1 MLVGQ
6 VQPLPQLALALV
18 LVGQGQE
25 LQALAWVQELGQVQ
39 PSSPQLALVPSSQPW
54 ELSMG
59 EYKIEI
65 SVEYGVILVKVNR
78 HVTTNLQPSWP
89 PGQPS
94 SLQQPW

>member
-65 SVEYGVILVKVNR
+65 SVEYGVI
-78 HVTTNLQPSWP
+78 
-89 PGQPS
+89 
-94 SLQQPW
+94 